1 MFGNR
6 SAFGG
11 HSDLYEAIR
20 RGEDYTREQPGAT
33 LWPYPTI
40 VGSLTT
46 FAPLTNDV
54 LRFTGAFPAPTDLAG
69 AGQYGV
75 LPKDV

>member
-1 MFGNR
+1 M
-6 SAFGG
+6 FGG
-11 HSDLYEAIR
+11 HSNMLEAMR
-20 RGEDYTREQPGAT
+20 RGEDYTREQNGAT

-46 FAPLTNDV
+46 FAPLAMDI
-54 LRFTGAFPAPTDLAG
+54 LRAPGFSPAPNQLAG